1 MAEHPIQ
8 GLMNVTMDK
17 IRQMADSNTIIG
29 KPIQTEDGT
38 TIQPVAFLVVKDGCV
53 RTIQLTEGNNTV
65 DRALNMIPELVE
77 KVSALLNKKDAKE
90 PAAPAEKPS
99 AQ

>member
-1 MAEHPIQ
+1 M
-8 GLMNVTMDK
+8 
-17 IRQMADSNTIIG
+17 
-29 KPIQTEDGT
+29 
-38 TIQPVAFLVVKDGCV
+38 